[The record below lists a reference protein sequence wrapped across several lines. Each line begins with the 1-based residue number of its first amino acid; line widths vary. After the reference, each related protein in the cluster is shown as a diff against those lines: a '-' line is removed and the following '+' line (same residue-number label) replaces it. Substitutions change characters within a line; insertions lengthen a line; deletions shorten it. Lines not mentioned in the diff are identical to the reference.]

1 MLLLLSSVLFSK
13 EQVEYPQQHICAV
26 KGSSVVIHCS
36 FFCPE
41 TAKVQSVKWGHE
53 RSSIYTGPFIF
64 DSESNTSSSRFQYI
78 GDNIHN
84 CSFKIHQVEH
94 DDEGKYAFRFTYRN
108 KNKMDAF
115 TGNVG
120 PVLTVAALKVRLTK
134 LNGNNT
140 MKEGDSVNLTCINRC
155 DGDGLSSAFLWF
167 KNEEPVNDGPVL
179 YLNNMSHTDSGN
191 YTCSLKTHN
200 GTTSGVRN
208 IDVECDN
215 ITLICT
221 SKANPPVETYT
232 WFKMNGH
239 NIINIG
245 KEAELHFRKI
255 LHHDG
260 GQYFCMASNKH
271 GSQKSSLVTL
281 KIKGKFIKMLLVV

>member
-1 MLLLLSSVLFSK
+1 
-13 EQVEYPQQHICAV
+13 
-26 KGSSVVIHCS
+26 
-36 FFCPE
+36 
-41 TAKVQSVKWGHE
+41 
-53 RSSIYTGPFIF
+53 
-64 DSESNTSSSRFQYI
+64 
-78 GDNIHN
+78 
-84 CSFKIHQVEH
+84 
-94 DDEGKYAFRFTYRN
+94 
-108 KNKMDAF
+108 
-115 TGNVG
+115 
-120 PVLTVAALKVRLTK
+120 
-134 LNGNNT
+134 

-167 KNEEPVNDGPVL
+167 KNEEPN
-179 YLNNMSHTDSGN
+179 
-191 YTCSLKTHN
+191 
-200 GTTSGVRN
+200 TSVSVRPSAEV
-208 IDVECDN
+208 DAGSN

-232 WFKMNGH
+232 WFKMNDH